1 MVEVYSRRSTE
12 HVVVLVPELSS
23 KQQLSN
29 TVTDWLTDWVTENAT
44 IRIDYSYLRSYLNAS
59 REMVLLATRP
69 ESSSSL
75 VKCVS
80 NWSDLYIRLSCPS
93 ISQSIINTSPL
104 ILSLSPSARVLPFP
118 SHTRFFT
125 SSDLGYIQSVQVLG
139 ATTTTHTINYPLR
152 TVMTWQSSRIES
164 NKQLI
169 PRNRRIFLGKTK
181 TRPPTL
187 ETRAILPAF
196 KYDSRNPLPPH
207 ISTNIQSVYS
217 TARHANSE

>member
-104 ILSLSPSARVLPFP
+104 ILSLSLC
-118 SHTRFFT
+118 T
-125 SSDLGYIQSVQVLG
+125 SSSIH
-139 ATTTTHTINYPLR
+139 A
-152 TVMTWQSSRIES
+152 SSLL
-164 NKQLI
+164 Q
-169 PRNRRIFLGKTK
+169 
-181 TRPPTL
+181 
-187 ETRAILPAF
+187 ILVTYNLC
-196 KYDSRNPLPPH
+196 KCSGQQQPH
-207 ISTNIQSVYS
+207 IQLT
-217 TARHANSE
+217 TRCGL

>member
-29 TVTDWLTDWVTENAT
+29 AVTDWVTENAT

-104 ILSLSPSARVLPFP
+104 ILSLSPHEFFHFLATHASSLLQILVTYNLCKCSGQQQP
-118 SHTRFFT
+118 HTQ
-125 SSDLGYIQSVQVLG
+125 L
-139 ATTTTHTINYPLR
+139 TTRCGL
-152 TVMTWQSSRIES
+152 
-164 NKQLI
+164 
-169 PRNRRIFLGKTK
+169 
-181 TRPPTL
+181 
-187 ETRAILPAF
+187 
-196 KYDSRNPLPPH
+196 
-207 ISTNIQSVYS
+207 
-217 TARHANSE
+217 